1 MNGVH
6 AWDMSYTMLYY
17 VIHCY
22 VNYVS
27 VKDCKIVSLTSIDC
41 GLFMFVSILPCA
53 LTVLDPLKDK
63 EASQLLVTRRE
74 ALEGTAELHTLRYQM
89 GPAKCC

>member
-1 MNGVH
+1 
-6 AWDMSYTMLYY
+6 MLF
-17 VIHCY
+17 C
-22 VNYVS
+22 YVS

-53 LTVLDPLKDK
+53 LTILDPLKDK